1 MCGPITRPRACRA
14 LESDGRNT
22 TGIRPWFWILV
33 LLASPLLGTVS
44 FQYYILAMSH
54 ALTTSESILTQLIFD
69 YSLRVRVK
77 AESSEKG
84 ATPDSQTSG
93 KGGEG
98 GQKANKA
105 TSSFTGRLTNLV
117 TIDLTNITDARDLLF
132 LCGPLVLSITI
143 EPNPSLS
150 LGHARRN
157 RWWRGFPLLHPWLEV
172 GNMNM

>member
-1 MCGPITRPRACRA
+1 M
-14 LESDGRNT
+14 
-22 TGIRPWFWILV
+22 

-77 AESSEKG
+77 AESSGKG

-93 KGGEG
+93 EGGEG

-132 LCGPLVLSITI
+132 LCGSLVLST
-143 EPNPSLS
+143 
-150 LGHARRN
+150 RYKT
-157 RWWRGFPLLHPWLEV
+157 
-172 GNMNM
+172 